1 MEASAYVE
9 SVEATAAP
17 AALPPW
23 QRVVRVLVT
32 ATLWL
37 VAGVAVGLALA
48 MTAPQA
54 FGYKILTVMSGS
66 MEPTLDTRGVILV
79 RSISPLDARIGDVVT
94 FRDPSRK
101 KKLITHRLRGFKV
114 KNGRAYMV
122 TRGDA
127 NGTSERWAVSA
138 KGEMGRVVYHVSKV
152 GHPREWLSG
161 RLVRLTAVGLLGL
174 LGLYLLV
181 DIWRPW
187 RLPAAEEQ

>member
-9 SVEATAAP
+9 TAEPAALP

-23 QRVVRVLVT
+23 QRVMRVLVT

-48 MTAPQA
+48 MTVPQA

-66 MEPTLDTRGVILV
+66 MEPTLDTRGVVLAKT
-79 RSISPLDARIGDVVT
+79 ISPLDARIGDVVT

-101 KKLITHRLRGFKV
+101 KKLITHRLRDFKV
-114 KNGRAYMV
+114 KNGKALMV

-138 KGEMGRVVYHVSKV
+138 RGQIGRVIYHVPKV
-152 GHPREWLSG
+152 GHPRQWLSS
-161 RLVRLTAVGLLGL
+161 RLVRLAAVGLLGL
-174 LGLYLLV
+174 LGLYLLI
-181 DIWRPW
+181 DIWRP
-187 RLPAAEEQ
+187 RRPPATEGQ